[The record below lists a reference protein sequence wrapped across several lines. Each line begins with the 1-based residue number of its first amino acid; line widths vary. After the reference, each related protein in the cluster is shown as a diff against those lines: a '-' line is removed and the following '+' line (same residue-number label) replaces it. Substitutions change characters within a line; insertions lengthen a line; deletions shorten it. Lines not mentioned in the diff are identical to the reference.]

1 MADIENPWHSRP
13 IDVHRWSDHP
23 EVAGL
28 TDAVWDEYVAIVQKS
43 GPKPKTAFRHQL
55 RVLLLDLYVAW
66 LTDPTLSIGVSMS
79 SNYWDTSSRYNAIH
93 ISKKIIP
100 IIQTLHENGMLDI
113 SSSGRQPV
121 DPDLSDCAFRDWL
134 GISSLFRAPGHS
146 TSLKVQQASPPRRS
160 LQAQPWP

>member
-23 EVAGL
+23 EVVGL
-28 TDAVWDEYVAIVQKS
+28 ADAVWEEYVAIAQKS

-100 IIQTLHENGMLDI
+100 IIQALHDNGLLDLAKGSYTAPNI
-113 SSSGRQPV
+113 PGNRTT
-121 DPDLSDCAFRDWL
+121 R
-134 GISSLFRAPGHS
+134 IRAS
-146 TSLKVQQASPPRRS
+146 ER
-160 LQAQPWP
+160 LQKMFDEAKI